1 MKRKLRIYQEDVKT
15 RHTAHWDW
23 DYFTWEEIEQQLKEA
38 GVGEIKEIRKN
49 GKTRKIRRS
58 TYGIGFGVGLLI
70 AAVLVLV
77 AIIREPLPC
86 IMCDRKINSADA
98 WK

>member
-1 MKRKLRIYQEDVKT
+1 MKRKLRIYQEGVKT

-38 GVGEIKEIRKN
+38 GVGEVKEIGVN

-58 TYGIGFGVGLLI
+58 TYGIGFGIGLLI
-70 AAVLVLV
+70 AVALVLV
-77 AIIREPLPC
+77 AIFR
-86 IMCDRKINSADA
+86 
-98 WK
+98 

>member
-23 DYFTWEEIEQQLKEA
+23 DYFTWEEIEQQLNET
-38 GVGEIKEIRKN
+38 GVGEVKEIRGD

-58 TYGIGFGVGLLI
+58 TYGIGFGVALLI
-70 AAVLVLV
+70 AAALLLV
-77 AIIREPLPC
+77 AIIR
-86 IMCDRKINSADA
+86 
-98 WK
+98 

>member
-23 DYFTWEEIEQQLKEA
+23 DYFTWEEIEQQLIEA
-38 GVGEIKEIRKN
+38 GVGEVKKIRGN
-49 GKTRKIRRS
+49 AKTRKIRWS

-70 AAVLVLV
+70 AAALVLL
-77 AIIREPLPC
+77 AIIR
-86 IMCDRKINSADA
+86 
-98 WK
+98 